1 MIPDPGLQPERTAL
15 AWNRTFLALLVN
27 AVLLMRAELINGDS
41 MSWVVCAA
49 LGGASAVLL
58 AVARRRAEQLR
69 RGRPGLPRW
78 EIALVTWSTLV
89 MAFATLLEV
98 AF

>member
-27 AVLLMRAELINGDS
+27 AVLLVRAELINGAS
-41 MSWVVCAA
+41 MSWAVCAA
-49 LGGASAVLL
+49 LGGASVVLL

-69 RGRPGLPRW
+69 RERPGLPRW

-89 MAFATLLEV
+89 MAISTLLEV

>member
-27 AVLLMRAELINGDS
+27 AVLLVRAELINGDS
-41 MSWVVCAA
+41 ISWVVCAA
-49 LGGASAVLL
+49 LGGASVVLL

-69 RGRPGLPRW
+69 RGRPEMPRW
-78 EIALVTWSTLV
+78 ETALVMWSTLV
-89 MAFATLLEV
+89 LALATLLQ
-98 AF
+98 FTF

>member
-15 AWNRTFLALLVN
+15 AWQRTFLALLVN
-27 AVLLMRAELINGDS
+27 AVLLLRAELINGDS

-49 LGGASAVLL
+49 LGGASVVLL

-69 RGRPGLPRW
+69 RERPGLPRL

-89 MAFATLLEV
+89 MAFSTLLEV